1 MTGPKDLLILK
12 IAFTRVGWYFFCFFS
27 PTFPSLPSLENAGVF
42 FFLCVCVSY
51 QTSGSLELEEN
62 LLIRADMG
70 YVQIMCTTLLPG
82 RQPYVLIKPL
92 LIKEL
97 WIK

>member
-12 IAFTRVGWYFFCFFS
+12 IAFTRVGWYFFLLFF
-27 PTFPSLPSLENAGVF
+27 PTFPSLPSLENAGSF
-42 FFLCVCVSY
+42 FFFVCVSY

-70 YVQIMCTTLLPG
+70 YVQIMCATLLPG
-82 RQPYVLIKPL
+82 RQPYVLIKLL

>member
-1 MTGPKDLLILK
+1 
-12 IAFTRVGWYFFCFFS
+12 
-27 PTFPSLPSLENAGVF
+27 
-42 FFLCVCVSY
+42 
-51 QTSGSLELEEN
+51 

-82 RQPYVLIKPL
+82 KQPYVLIKPL